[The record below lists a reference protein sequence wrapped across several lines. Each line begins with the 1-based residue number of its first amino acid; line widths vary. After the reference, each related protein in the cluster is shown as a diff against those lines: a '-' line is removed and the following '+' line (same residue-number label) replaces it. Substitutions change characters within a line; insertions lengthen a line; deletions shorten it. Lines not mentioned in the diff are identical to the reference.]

1 MKVPTTIQMQR
12 SDNAA
17 ATLCTMLAFYGRH
30 VPIEEVRVTCPAS
43 RNGTPIELLCEAT
56 EAYDLECDIRD
67 IDVDELKALKMPV
80 VVLWKRRYYT
90 VVKGFRGGLTYV
102 SDPAKGEYEITE
114 EKFRSVYGGK
124 TVVMTPGPAFKKGGR
139 PESLSKLLANRLG
152 GLKKDLIK
160 LLVINIIAVLLNMA
174 FVEGTRRLLEKDTFA
189 GQPSYLAGLLI
200 GIEAL
205 ILLAYTALALRKAL
219 LISDT
224 SRRAAAKS
232 GSQLFKHLFRLPT
245 RFFDQISAG
254 ELMQRMENNSRLD
267 RSLILSTIPRVID
280 AGTTIAY
287 LALMFSYN
295 KGVAVACLAVEAFYL
310 FAMRAQRNAIA
321 LRARSMTTSSGALN
335 ASILNGIGTIETI
348 STCGTER
355 VFFHMWREAQTDF
368 QDNSRQSLRLNA
380 WTQIITS
387 AHSMFSS
394 AALLFVGAYF
404 MVQDQFDAASLAAM
418 QLVVGRMSSSLS
430 NCLNMINNLQT
441 MRTNI
446 ERVEDLNRRKTSPE
460 YALSEGSNDG
470 KLRGS
475 LDVSHVSFRYYPGDP
490 LALDDISFE
499 MAPGKVYAIVGKTG
513 CGKSTLL
520 KLIADLYAP
529 TSGEIRYGGK
539 RRDEIPDVVFRSSV
553 ATVDQEIVMFED
565 TISENLRMWDE
576 TIEDYAMILSA
587 RDAQIHERI
596 ISEPDGY
603 RALMRENGKG
613 YSGGELQRLEL
624 ARALEVEP
632 TILLLDE
639 FTSALDALTEDK
651 VMRAIRTLDVTS
663 IIVAHRLSTIR
674 DADQI
679 IVLDK
684 GRIAAMG
691 THDELI
697 ERCKLYHDMVSTG

>member
-1 MKVPTTIQMQR
+1 
-12 SDNAA
+12 
-17 ATLCTMLAFYGRH
+17 
-30 VPIEEVRVTCPAS
+30 
-43 RNGTPIELLCEAT
+43 
-56 EAYDLECDIRD
+56 
-67 IDVDELKALKMPV
+67 
-80 VVLWKRRYYT
+80 
-90 VVKGFRGGLTYV
+90 
-102 SDPAKGEYEITE
+102 
-114 EKFRSVYGGK
+114 
-124 TVVMTPGPAFKKGGR
+124 
-139 PESLSKLLANRLG
+139 
-152 GLKKDLIK
+152 
-160 LLVINIIAVLLNMA
+160 
-174 FVEGTRRLLEKDTFA
+174 
-189 GQPSYLAGLLI
+189 
-200 GIEAL
+200 
-205 ILLAYTALALRKAL
+205 
-219 LISDT
+219 
-224 SRRAAAKS
+224 
-232 GSQLFKHLFRLPT
+232 
-245 RFFDQISAG
+245 
-254 ELMQRMENNSRLD
+254 
-267 RSLILSTIPRVID
+267 
-280 AGTTIAY
+280 
-287 LALMFSYN
+287 
-295 KGVAVACLAVEAFYL
+295 VAVACLAVEAFYL

-335 ASILNGIGTIETI
+335 ASILNGMGTIETI
-348 STCGTER
+348 SACGTER

-368 QDNSRQSLRLNA
+368 QDSSRQSLRLNA

-387 AHSMFSS
+387 THSMLSS
-394 AALLFVGAYF
+394 AALLFVGAHF
-404 MVQDQFDAASLAAM
+404 MIQGKFDAASLAAM

-430 NCLNMINNLQT
+430 NCLNMLNSLQT

-446 ERVEDLNRRKTSPE
+446 ERVEDLNRRKASPE

-470 KLRGS
+470 KLHGS
-475 LDVSHVSFRYYPGDP
+475 LDISHVSFRYCPGDP

-613 YSGGELQRLEL
+613 YSGGELQRREL